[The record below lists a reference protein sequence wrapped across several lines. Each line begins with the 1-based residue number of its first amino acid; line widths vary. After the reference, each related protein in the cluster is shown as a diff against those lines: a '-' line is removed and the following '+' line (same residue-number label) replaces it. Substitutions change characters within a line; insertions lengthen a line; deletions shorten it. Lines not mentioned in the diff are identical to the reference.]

1 MDFAAANRSVGGQVN
16 VLTLKEHA
24 SDLEGSECPYIG
36 TASIQLGNQV
46 MLVMPSALGIS
57 ILIPG
62 DDAQSNGSCS
72 HPRQ

>member
-24 SDLEGSECPYIG
+24 SDLVGSECPYIG

-46 MLVMPSALGIS
+46 MLDAS
-57 ILIPG
+57 
-62 DDAQSNGSCS
+62 DD
-72 HPRQ
+72 PRSLNLNARR

>member
-24 SDLEGSECPYIG
+24 SDLVGSECPYIG

-46 MLVMPSALGIS
+46 MLDAC
-57 ILIPG
+57 
-62 DDAQSNGSCS
+62 DD
-72 HPRQ
+72 PRSLNLYARR